1 MGNHN
6 LEIIGGLFLHIILDG
21 LLYAVVMYRG
31 GWLQYKC
38 SGFNRAGSECL
49 QFCEF
54 SLVTNMSVIELYSGK
69 KERNSLVYL
78 LPRKVW
84 SGGFFFFS
92 PQNLKAAS
100 TILLFGAIQNVV
112 RTIEFRK
119 FRIQQT
125 AVVLALSIHLLRLM
139 G

>member
-54 SLVTNMSVIELYSGK
+54 SLVTNMQVIELYSGK

-78 LPRKVW
+78 
-84 SGGFFFFS
+84 SAQEG
-92 PQNLKAAS
+92 
-100 TILLFGAIQNVV
+100 VV
-112 RTIEFRK
+112 RWFLFLLSAKYKSCLYNLTVWCNIECSENNRISQIPHTAKNRLWRWFWLFRYI
-119 FRIQQT
+119 F
-125 AVVLALSIHLLRLM
+125 
-139 G
+139 

>member
-78 LPRKVW
+78 SAQEGLVRWFLFLLSAKSNSCLHNLTVW
-84 SGGFFFFS
+84 CNIECGENNRISQIPHTAKNRLWRWFW
-92 PQNLKAAS
+92 
-100 TILLFGAIQNVV
+100 LFRYI
-112 RTIEFRK
+112 F
-119 FRIQQT
+119 
-125 AVVLALSIHLLRLM
+125 
-139 G
+139 